1 MHKYGFTYEEAVKV
15 YYDEA
20 WESNPKEE
28 HEMARNRRKNRNKFN
43 TQKSKN
49 MHIVKPSVESR
60 LGKQKIYVV
69 GSNKKAAE
77 WTAMQLVDSIEDADL
92 VMFTGG
98 EDINP
103 ALYKENVGKYT
114 HYNQERDDLE
124 VAAYKKAVEL
134 GKKMIG
140 ICRGGQLLTALNGG
154 KLIQHV
160 NGHSSAH
167 EITVCWRGKNEVI
180 DITSSH
186 HQMFYPYDMTPGTYR
201 IFGWSTNKHSTV
213 YLDGN
218 NNPIKLP
225 KHFREPEI
233 VLYVETHS
241 LCIQGHPEWMNH
253 YNKTNKEL
261 RDMLVTFMEIKEFK
275 KVNYEAV

>member
-1 MHKYGFTYEEAVKV
+1 MHKYGFTYEEAIKV

-20 WESNPKEE
+20 RESEPIEKK
-28 HEMARNRRKNRNKFN
+28 EMARRRNRNKFN
-43 TQKSKN
+43 KQKSNN
-49 MHIVKPSVESR
+49 MHIVKPSVDSR

-69 GSNKKAAE
+69 GSNKKSGE
-77 WTAMQLVDSIEDADL
+77 WTNMQLVNSIEEADL

-103 ALYKENVGKYT
+103 ALYGQNIGTHT
-114 HYNQERDDLE
+114 HYNQNRDDAE
-124 VAAYKKAVEL
+124 VSAYKEAVEL

-160 NGHSSAH
+160 NGHGISH
-167 EITVCWRGKNEVI
+167 KMTLCWRGKNEVI
-180 DITSSH
+180 EITSSH
-186 HQMFYPYDMTPGTYR
+186 HQMFYPYDMEPGSFR
-201 IFGWSTNKHSTV
+201 IFGWSTEKNSTI
-213 YLDGN
+213 YLDGD
-218 NNPIKLP
+218 NNPVKLP
-225 KHFREPEI
+225 KNFREPEI
-233 VLYVETHS
+233 VLYTDTHS
-241 LCIQGHPEWMNH
+241 LCIQGHPEWLDYYH
-253 YNKTNKEL
+253 KTNKEL